1 MRPTFIAI
9 GLSIA
14 ALQLFGQ
21 SINYNASK
29 SNTGNIMAIAG
40 TPRTLQRYSTTGA
53 LMNTIATVPN
63 ALVATKSFG
72 NYVVSTGNTV
82 VQVSPSGVVTQVAN
96 APSPNG
102 LSAQWISIAA
112 DGLGNVVL
120 TDDQYHAVWLVNLA
134 TGIYSKVANY
144 PIVTTSEAES
154 AAIAVDASGNY
165 LVLEDN
171 GGSVHLYSITPA
183 GNVTAVTLTGVPA
196 SNAGT
201 SLVHFNG
208 GYAFASRTDNAVYTL
223 NFTTPVTIASPSATI
238 TELVG
243 SVAAS
248 GAMENL
254 AVNPDTGDLYV
265 ATTAGVI
272 EDIAVKS
279 NGNGVCAP
287 NCAISTIANV
297 TGIRDVITETY
308 ADLPHLAA
316 GDIWTTGFYVI
327 NTAPYPAGYT
337 VNFYDNFGTPV
348 AMPLTSGSSTGLRGE
363 LPANGM
369 TYVEASSPGAP
380 LIEGTGLISAD
391 PTISVQAL
399 FRDSTNGVFYEASVP
414 SSSGGMGFS
423 MPFDFTTFAPTG
435 AQLYTGLAIGN
446 LDPVNAAAVT
456 CVATNQAGT
465 VIPNAVIIPA
475 ISPLGHFAGF
485 TFPALYG
492 LSGTLNCSS
501 TTRIAAI
508 GVRSLGSTFSTLP
521 VLY

>member
-1 MRPTFIAI
+1 MRPALAL
-9 GLSIA
+9 GLL
-14 ALQLFGQ
+14 ALAELGGQ

-29 SNTGNIMAIAG
+29 SNTGNIMSIDG
-40 TPRTLQRYSTTGA
+40 TPRTLHRYSASGV
-53 LMNTIATVPN
+53 LMGTIASVPN
-63 ALVATKSFG
+63 ALVATKVLG
-72 NYVVSTGNTV
+72 NYIVSTGTTV
-82 VQVSPSGVVTQVAN
+82 VQVTPAGTVTQIAT
-96 APSPNG
+96 APGQSG
-102 LSAQWISIAA
+102 ISSQWVTIAA
-112 DGLGNVVL
+112 DALGNVIL
-120 TDDQYHAVWLVNLA
+120 GDDQFHAVWLLNPVTGVA
-134 TGIYSKVANY
+134 TKVANY
-144 PIVTTSEAES
+144 PIVSTSESEFVAV
-154 AAIAVDASGNY
+154 AVDGSGNY

-171 GGSVHLYSITPA
+171 GGSVHLYSITP
-183 GNVTAVTLTGVPA
+183 GGSVTTVTLTGVPA
-196 SNAGT
+196 SNAGS

-208 GYAFASRTDNAVYTL
+208 GYAFASRTDNAIYTL
-223 NFTTPVTIASPSATI
+223 TLTTPLTITSPSAAI
-238 TELVG
+238 AELVG
-243 SVAAS
+243 SVAPS
-248 GAMENL
+248 GFLENL
-254 AVNPDTGDLYV
+254 SVNPDTGDIYV

-287 NCAISTIANV
+287 NCAITTIANAP
-297 TGIRDVITETY
+297 GIRDVITETW

-327 NTAPYPAGYT
+327 NTGAYPASYA
-337 VNFYDNFGTPV
+337 VNFYDNFGNPV
-348 AMPLTSGSSTGLRGE
+348 TLPIAGGNASALRGE

-369 TYVEASSPGAP
+369 TYVEASNPQLA

-391 PTISVQAL
+391 PTITVQAL
-399 FRDSTNGVFYEASVP
+399 FRDSTNGTFYEASVP

-423 MPFDFTTFAPTG
+423 MPFDFTTFAATG